1 MSEYQKQLTQ
11 HQAALAE
18 LNKQLPQ
25 LRATAREA
33 EQTFSK
39 SRAGKPRFPHELVA
53 PYTNAKAAIDQHNAE
68 INRLRGLVSW
78 EEGVRSASSDI
89 RKAQKEAM
97 CTQGELTKLV
107 EKRTKISSKLEKA
120 QREQRGEIEK
130 AQTAEQRAADAYAAA
145 LADGDD
151 AAEERAEKAL
161 KQASEAMTQ
170 AAQGKRGLNTLM
182 ATLTTEIEKLDV
194 AISDAKQRL
203 ADYRQD
209 QLNAARLLWAERLD
223 KAAQDFAKVAAQF
236 TATEKALGRRYSN
249 LEDLNV
255 PLQAPMGP
263 KHITHRKILEM
274 AQAISIEELLVA

>member
-1 MSEYQKQLTQ
+1 M
-11 HQAALAE
+11 
-18 LNKQLPQ
+18 
-25 LRATAREA
+25 
-33 EQTFSK
+33 
-39 SRAGKPRFPHELVA
+39 
-53 PYTNAKAAIDQHNAE
+53 
-68 INRLRGLVSW
+68 
-78 EEGVRSASSDI
+78 
-89 RKAQKEAM
+89 
-97 CTQGELTKLV
+97 
-107 EKRTKISSKLEKA
+107 
-120 QREQRGEIEK
+120 
-130 AQTAEQRAADAYAAA
+130 
-145 LADGDD
+145 ADGDD
-151 AAEERAEKAL
+151 AAADRAEKVP

-170 AAQGKRGLNTLM
+170 AAQGKRGLNTLL
-182 ATLTTEIEKLDV
+182 ATLTTETETEKLDV

-223 KAAQDFAKVAAQF
+223 KAAQDLAKVAAQF

>member
-1 MSEYQKQLTQ
+1 M
-11 HQAALAE
+11 H
-18 LNKQLPQ
+18 
-25 LRATAREA
+25 
-33 EQTFSK
+33 
-39 SRAGKPRFPHELVA
+39 
-53 PYTNAKAAIDQHNAE
+53 
-68 INRLRGLVSW
+68 
-78 EEGVRSASSDI
+78 
-89 RKAQKEAM
+89 
-97 CTQGELTKLV
+97 TQGELTKLV

-130 AQTAEQRAADAYAAA
+130 KLKPLNNVPPTHTQQHWPTVTTQPKSVPK
-145 LADGDD
+145 
-151 AAEERAEKAL
+151 KAL

-170 AAQGKRGLNTLM
+170 AAQGKRGLNTLL

-263 KHITHRKILEM
+263 KHITHRKNP
-274 AQAISIEELLVA
+274 